1 MAMTRQDISAE
12 VRASFDAWYL
22 RNFVDRRMGRV
33 GRVSYTRPGELDD
46 ALAGATREDRA
57 VWYASAY
64 ERAGADRTEGRD
76 AGELGF
82 LLANP
87 LVALQLA
94 LGVTDLRGLRCY
106 RRGLTAELNRLQ
118 RRSYRARYY
127 ARDNERRRRLA
138 AERRRIARRQT
149 LAPCPTPEEFLA
161 AFERRAESV
170 EARIRFGG
178 MVHDLE
184 CYVDN
189 CLRYDEHGEICGR
202 NGGIKEWIA
211 RNLPQLNGR
220 YKTIM
225 RYKALAKR
233 LRQAAG
239 IADPVPTAAVYDG
252 APGPGPRVA
261 ADGTRRDVPRRD
273 YHASDSHSRDRARRS
288 PHPESG
294 VARAGAGF
302 ERPGS
307 EATRLETRLEEAR
320 TRMERA
326 GNVLERLFEAVDRWL
341 DETPPSGL
349 GTDGTR
355 QNESPP
361 SASVADGTWLEGSP
375 SALGAG
381 GARRVIRQSS

>member
-33 GRVSYTRPGELDD
+33 GRVSYTRPGDLDD
-46 ALAGATREDRA
+46 ALAGASREDRA
-57 VWYASAY
+57 VWYGSAY
-64 ERAGADRTEGRD
+64 ERAVADYAEGLD

-138 AERRRIARRQT
+138 AERRRITRRQT

-161 AFERRAESV
+161 AFERRADSV

-189 CLRYDEHGEICGR
+189 CLRYDAHGEICGR

-252 APGPGPRVA
+252 APEPRA
-261 ADGTRRDVPRRD
+261 AAGGTRREEPRKDCR
-273 YHASDSHSRDRARRS
+273 ASDSHAR
-288 PHPESG
+288 
-294 VARAGAGF
+294 VQARLPARPGAGA
-302 ERPGS
+302 
-307 EATRLETRLEEAR
+307 ARLEARLEEAR

-341 DETPPSGL
+341 DEGPPSAL
-349 GTDGTR
+349 GSEVPLL
-355 QNESPP
+355 NESPP
-361 SASVADGTWLEGSP
+361 
-375 SALGAG
+375 ALGAG
-381 GARRVIRQSS
+381 GARRVIRRGP